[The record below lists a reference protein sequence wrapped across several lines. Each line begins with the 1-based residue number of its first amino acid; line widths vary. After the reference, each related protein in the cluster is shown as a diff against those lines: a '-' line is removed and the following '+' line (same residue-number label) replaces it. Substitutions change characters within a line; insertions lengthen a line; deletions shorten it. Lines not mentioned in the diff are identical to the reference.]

1 MLLDINLERTIAGVL
16 SYKYVTRDYRTINN
30 ILESCSYAD
39 GNSEE
44 LTDFVRFIEC
54 RIFLIGMSLLIQNDI
69 LADPYAFINKHSV
82 SMFIEQEEKD
92 V

>member
-1 MLLDINLERTIAGVL
+1 MFDINLERTIAGVVT
-16 SYKYVTRDYRTINN
+16 YKHINRDYRSVND
-30 ILESCSYAD
+30 LLYCCSYAD

-44 LTDFVRFIEC
+44 LTDFVQFIEC
-54 RIFLIGMSLLIQNDI
+54 RIFLIGMTLLIHNNI

>member
-16 SYKYVTRDYRTINN
+16 SYKYVTRDYRSINE
-30 ILESCSYAD
+30 ILESCSYSD

-44 LTDFVRFIEC
+44 LTDFMQLVEC
-54 RIFLIGMSLLIQNDI
+54 RIFLIGITMLIQNN
-69 LADPYAFINKHSV
+69 LFADPYTYINKHSV
-82 SMFIEQEEKD
+82 CLFIEQEGKD